1 MATMVMA
8 KRNEGFEPMSVD
20 NGKRLISS
28 LGFARFPL
36 LTYDHDIDMC
46 PICKSSRYL
55 NPNMR
60 FLVNPECYHTMCES
74 CVDRI
79 FSLGPAPCPY
89 AGCGKILRKNK
100 FKEQLF
106 EDLAVEREVDVRKR
120 VARTFNQREVDFDS
134 LASFNNYL
142 EEVEGI
148 VFNLVNNVDAQET
161 EAKLQSYEQA
171 NRSTILANSVRQKQD
186 DEQVEL
192 RTKYEKELKMQAIKL
207 KRQVEQEEEQIKRDG
222 QVQLIRE
229 LATSKGDAESIR
241 IKIQSS
247 TLKRSSARRRE
258 LENEYSKAAQN
269 SAFSFLGRRNRGGED
284 SPSSMVGGAGRTPF
298 TPFVGD
304 RQVQL
309 LFDQREDYY
318 DPSMESI
325 RSDMQFIG
333 SGFRVDMAVKQSLS
347 QAFFGL
353 GCNISKE
360 KTVTSAG

>member
-1 MATMVMA
+1 MLAS
-8 KRNEGFEPMSVD
+8 KSEGLEPLTVD
-20 NGKRLISS
+20 NGRLYNFIDKRLFHS
-28 LGFARFPL
+28 LINVSVSL
-36 LTYDHDIDMC
+36 DMC

-55 NPNMR
+55 NPNMK

-120 VARTFNQREVDFDS
+120 VARTFNQRQDDFDS
-134 LASFNNYL
+134 LEDYNNYL

-148 VFNLVNNVDAQET
+148 VFNLVNNVDAEAT
-161 EAKLQSYEQA
+161 ESKLQAYEQV

-186 DEQVEL
+186 DEQQEL
-192 RTKYEKELKMQAIKL
+192 RVKYEKERRRQAIQL
-207 KRQVEQEEEQIKRDG
+207 ERQLALEQKQIREDG
-222 QVQLIRE
+222 RKELLRE
-229 LATSKGDAESIR
+229 LATSKVDAETITK
-241 IKIQSS
+241 KINTSV
-247 TLKRSSARRRE
+247 LKRSSARRKE
-258 LENEYSKAAQN
+258 LESEFSMVQN
-269 SAFSFLGRRNRGGED
+269 PALAFLGRRNKED
-284 SPSSMVGGAGRTPF
+284 SPSVLTPF

-325 RSDMQFIG
+325 RTDMQFIG
-333 SGFRVDMAVKQSLS
+333 SGFRVEQAVKQSLS

-353 GCNISKE
+353 GCNIEKE
-360 KTVTSAG
+360 KAAVA